1 MIFKYPEIGVCGLS
15 CRLCPRYQSEGESR
29 CFGCKTESRMRAGC
43 PFITYAVKKK
53 GIEFCWDCEVGAI
66 CEKWKK
72 HMESGKLHDSFK
84 CYRKLEEDISFVLKN
99 GVYAFERSQKQ
110 KEELLKQML
119 QEFNEGRSKN
129 YYCIAATV
137 LETDELKKALDE
149 ARDDAGEMGVKGRSK
164 KLHSILDK
172 IAAQRGYHLRLR
184 K

>member
-29 CFGCKTESRMRAGC
+29 CFGCKTESRMVAGC
-43 PFITYAVKKK
+43 PFITCAVKKK
-53 GIEFCWDCEVGAI
+53 GIEFCWDCKVGAT

-72 HMESGKLHDSFK
+72 HRESGKLHDSFK
-84 CYRKLEEDISFVLKN
+84 CYQKLEEDISFVLKN
-99 GVYAFERSQKQ
+99 GVDAFERSQEQ

-149 ARDDAGEMGVKGRSK
+149 AREGAGEMDIKDRSK
-164 KLHSILDK
+164 KLHSILYK

>member
-1 MIFKYPEIGVCGLS
+1 MIFKYPDIGVCGLS

-29 CFGCKTESRMRAGC
+29 CFGCKTESRMGAGC
-43 PFITYAVKKK
+43 PFITCAVKKK
-53 GIEFCWDCEVGAI
+53 GIEFCWDCEDGVT

-72 HMESGKLHDSFK
+72 HRESGKLHDSFK
-84 CYRKLEEDISFVLKN
+84 CYQKLDDDISFVLMN
-99 GVYAFERSQKQ
+99 GVDTFERSQEQ

-149 ARDDAGEMGVKGRSK
+149 AMDDAGEMDIKGRSK

-172 IAAQRGYHLRLR
+172 IAAQKGYHLRLR